1 MGEEY
6 RGRVFRSGNS
16 LALRLPKALGFVE
29 GTEVRLVHEA
39 PATVRIEPVVA
50 PRRPFN
56 IDKVAGS
63 ATSLSMDPDRTFV
76 DRTPGWLD
84 EDDRAA

>member
-6 RGRVFRSGNS
+6 RGKVFRSGNS
-16 LALRLPKALGFVE
+16 MALRLPKALGFAE
-29 GTEVRLVHEA
+29 GTEVRLVQDT
-39 PATVRIEPVVA
+39 PTSVRIEAIAA

-63 ATSLSMDPDRTFV
+63 ATDLWMDPDRTFV
-76 DRTPGWLD
+76 ERSLGWPDD
-84 EDDRAA
+84 EDRAA